1 MGTRRAG
8 SPRPPGSV
16 SCLLGSWFSGFV
28 FGSVVTA
35 PYGHGPDLRCLKI
48 NIHAYFRRETSG
60 IQNVVFGLRTYPTLT
75 SSWGGGCSPNP
86 GDTAAAV
93 EVRHV
98 MHCTSGTKVG
108 PDLSAGVVGR
118 ARLCTGGWRTWPG
131 FPCLGDIQPESL
143 VKSRHASL

>member
-1 MGTRRAG
+1 MNPYGDEKGREPTPSRE
-8 SPRPPGSV
+8 
-16 SCLLGSWFSGFV
+16 CQLLGCWFSGFV

-75 SSWGGGCSPNP
+75 SLWGGGCSPNP

-118 ARLCTGGWRTWPG
+118 AHLCTRGWRTWPG

-143 VKSRHASL
+143 VKS